1 MTIAEGLALAAAA
14 VVAGI
19 MNSLAGGGTLVTFPV
34 LLLFNTPATEANAT
48 STLALMLGMA
58 GSYYGYRKQLE
69 GIKTWLR
76 YFVPVSLVG
85 GLIGSILLT
94 RTSNEAFSR
103 MVPFLLLFA
112 TLLFLAQGAFRKF
125 AATGFNEQA
134 GEAPEIKWLWGAVA
148 FQLAV
153 AIYGGYFGAG
163 IGILMLASLGIMGL
177 HDIHQMNSLKTVLAS
192 TINLVASAWFVWSG
206 LINWPKAAI
215 MTAAACLGYYLGSHY
230 AQKIPQLWVRRIITG
245 IGIGISLVMFCREFL
260 GLSQNLH

>member
-94 RTSNEAFSR
+94 RTSNEA
-103 MVPFLLLFA
+103 LD
-112 TLLFLAQGAFRKF
+112 RKS
-125 AATGFNEQA
+125 
-134 GEAPEIKWLWGAVA
+134 V
-148 FQLAV
+148 V
-153 AIYGGYFGAG
+153 
-163 IGILMLASLGIMGL
+163 
-177 HDIHQMNSLKTVLAS
+177 
-192 TINLVASAWFVWSG
+192 
-206 LINWPKAAI
+206 
-215 MTAAACLGYYLGSHY
+215 
-230 AQKIPQLWVRRIITG
+230 
-245 IGIGISLVMFCREFL
+245 
-260 GLSQNLH
+260 